1 DFGMI
6 ANDTGFAAA
15 HSHCFRIRE
24 RLLRL
29 NKRLTGNRLLRGAL
43 VPGGNMRDFPADLDL
58 VSELETVLA
67 DFNQIVEI
75 TLSNTLVA
83 DRLEGTGCLTTQTA
97 RDHGVLGFVAPA
109 SGLDIDARPVVPE
122 LASAV
127 IRSAQEHR
135 SRLPALQQVVQSV
148 LLGERPLAGIIHD
161 RRTLCREALRPR
173 QASHAGRR
181 SGRDR
186 PSGPRPLEYPRGR
199 RAGLRGSTRTAFSAP
214 VGS

>member
-1 DFGMI
+1 HP
-6 ANDTGFAAA
+6 FAAYA
-15 HSHCFRIRE
+15 ELAFRVPVFESGDVKARTLARVEEAREAVGLIRQALE
-24 RLLRL
+24 RM
-29 NKRLTGNRLLRGAL
+29 
-43 VPGGNMRDFPADLDL
+43 PGGPLAVALRPLPAFEPAFSLVEGWRGTIILDHDGRCG
-58 VSELETVLA
+58 A
-67 DFNQIVEI
+67 
-75 TLSNTLVA
+75 
-83 DRLEGTGCLTTQTA
+83 A
-97 RDHGVLGFVAPA
+97 RAGQG
-109 SGLDIDARPVVPE
+109 ARPVVPE

-181 SGRDR
+181 SGRAP

-199 RAGLRGSTRTAFSAP
+199 R
-214 VGS
+214 